1 MAADK
6 EDIFLFYSA
15 PRLIHKCWAQGHWT
29 ICSMKTLGRIIILS
43 LTVFLLDCG
52 LMPPRRQY
60 SKEAKRQIIPGE
72 LLNTH

>member
-1 MAADK
+1 
-6 EDIFLFYSA
+6 
-15 PRLIHKCWAQGHWT
+15 
-29 ICSMKTLGRIIILS
+29 MKTLGRIIILS

-72 LLNTH
+72 LLNTHWTLES